1 MKRANVVSVRSLF
14 SGSTRMRCASSSR
27 GFHWQPAQVAQL
39 LVDLETSA
47 RDSIDEEDVP
57 EERLYLGV
65 ITTGRAKAGLA
76 TLHDGRQRLVVLTM
90 FIAFARDR
98 VLANS
103 ERNKLDRMLV
113 RRAFAR
119 PPEPRLR
126 LPPEEHA
133 WFAHFIL
140 APGATKRLP
149 ATPPPGSPR
158 ELLLAARF
166 MEHAFAA
173 YRPEEL
179 RNIVDFLLHHTAM
192 VRSVGEHAA
201 PPPRP
206 ALSVV
211 PPASPGHYSVA
222 AE

>member
-1 MKRANVVSVRSLF
+1 
-14 SGSTRMRCASSSR
+14 
-27 GFHWQPAQVAQL
+27 
-39 LVDLETSA
+39 
-47 RDSIDEEDVP
+47 
-57 EERLYLGV
+57 
-65 ITTGRAKAGLA
+65 
-76 TLHDGRQRLVVLTM
+76 
-90 FIAFARDR
+90 
-98 VLANS
+98 
-103 ERNKLDRMLV
+103 
-113 RRAFAR
+113 
-119 PPEPRLR
+119 
-126 LPPEEHA
+126 
-133 WFAHFIL
+133 
-140 APGATKRLP
+140 
-149 ATPPPGSPR
+149 
-158 ELLLAARF
+158 

>member
-47 RDSIDEEDVP
+47 RDSTDEEDVP

-90 FIAFARDR
+90 FLAFARDR

-192 VRSVGEHAA
+192 VRSVGEHTA

-206 ALSVV
+206 MLSVV
-211 PPASPGHYSVA
+211 PQASPTHYSVA